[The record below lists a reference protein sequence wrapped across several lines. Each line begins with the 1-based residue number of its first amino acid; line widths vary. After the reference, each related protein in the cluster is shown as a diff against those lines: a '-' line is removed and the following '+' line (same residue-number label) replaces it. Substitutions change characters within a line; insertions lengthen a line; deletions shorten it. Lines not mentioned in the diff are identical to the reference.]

1 MLRERTK
8 CRALAEE
15 LENPLNIHR
24 WRKLEGS
31 DPASFELIQ
40 KVQALQR
47 RLIEKTEE
55 IVKKEMLIQE
65 KEKMYIELREILA
78 RQPGPEVTEQLSE
91 FQRAL
96 RAKTKQLKRIA
107 AELNMSE
114 AGQQEQDMEI
124 HRLAR
129 ELQVSS
135 TPLTHRLPSLQK
147 SAVILAF
154 GHLLLCNRV
163 RVKITS
169 LYLVRMLNKSIF
181 LPKSEKFLDAKKTS
195 KRTSNS
201 ALRRSLKT
209 VPSSRAAASI

>member
-135 TPLTHRLPSLQK
+135 TPLTHRLPYLQK
-147 SAVILAF
+147 SALILAF
-154 GHLLLCNRV
+154 GHLFFYFV
-163 RVKITS
+163 T
-169 LYLVRMLNKSIF
+169 
-181 LPKSEKFLDAKKTS
+181 E
-195 KRTSNS
+195 
-201 ALRRSLKT
+201 
-209 VPSSRAAASI
+209 

>member
-1 MLRERTK
+1 M
-8 CRALAEE
+8 AEE

-55 IVKKEMLIQE
+55 IVKKEVAIQE

-96 RAKTKQLKRIA
+96 RGKTKQLKRIA

-114 AGQQEQDMEI
+114 AAQHEQDMEI
-124 HRLAR
+124 HRLAQ
-129 ELQVSS
+129 ELQV
-135 TPLTHRLPSLQK
+135 H
-147 SAVILAF
+147 
-154 GHLLLCNRV
+154 
-163 RVKITS
+163 
-169 LYLVRMLNKSIF
+169 
-181 LPKSEKFLDAKKTS
+181 EK
-195 KRTSNS
+195 
-201 ALRRSLKT
+201 
-209 VPSSRAAASI
+209 